1 MALLEKITKLVSRYF
16 LLPLV
21 TLYMYLIQNPKSR
34 EYYKSAGI
42 LDLGDVSINYVN
54 NFSRQISSTT
64 YWMEMY
70 NRVKEAGASLAGC
83 GLAGHDI
90 LIPRSPALIKSI
102 LVKDASHFDRVG
114 NLLSL
119 KGDYIASKTLLC
131 LQGEDWTKT
140 RAKFEAA
147 FTPSKI
153 RRNFVQVDKLGKE
166 LVQYLNRE
174 VEKEAQINF
183 GQAALKFTTDVTGST
198 MLNLDTGSLRTR
210 GPTRFEEILD
220 KLFSSFDNFAN
231 WWKPGF
237 IQWFPRIATYFKVTL
252 VDEEIVEFYRNVAQ
266 FEMNNE
272 KGRDRNNFVSVVRS
286 TWEELYGNRG
296 LYDR

>member
-1 MALLEKITKLVSRYF
+1 M
-16 LLPLV
+16 
-21 TLYMYLIQNPKSR
+21 
-34 EYYKSAGI
+34 
-42 LDLGDVSINYVN
+42 
-54 NFSRQISSTT
+54 
-64 YWMEMY
+64 
-70 NRVKEAGASLAGC
+70 
-83 GLAGHDI
+83 
-90 LIPRSPALIKSI
+90 
-102 LVKDASHFDRVG
+102 
-114 NLLSL
+114 
-119 KGDYIASKTLLC
+119 
-131 LQGEDWTKT
+131 
-140 RAKFEAA
+140 
-147 FTPSKI
+147 
-153 RRNFVQVDKLGKE
+153 
-166 LVQYLNRE
+166 QYLNRE